1 MINEIKQ
8 RIEQINRGEV
18 PIAYKT
24 TAVGIVPV
32 EWNSVYL
39 KDLLDFKNGINA
51 EKEKFGS
58 GIKLISVMDILK
70 NKPIYYENIK
80 GAIDID
86 TSTLEKYSVTYGD
99 ILFQRSSE
107 NFDDVGKSNVYLDE
121 MQIATYS
128 GFVIRGKKI
137 TEYIPLYL
145 NAILKL
151 QESRKQIIRLSA
163 GTQHINIGQDSLS
176 KIILNMPDLKE
187 QKKIADI
194 LSKWDEAVSLQE
206 HLIKNLEKQKKSL
219 MQNLLSPK
227 EGWKPSKLGDCIKL
241 QNGFAFKS
249 QDFCTKG
256 VAIVRISN
264 ITEKKVDLNNCPH
277 YSGAYIND
285 EFIVKK
291 GDVLIAMSGATTGKI
306 GLYSY
311 DFISY
316 INQRVGKFILTNKVF
331 SYEYITQLLFS
342 TIFENKLK
350 NILITGAQPNISSK
364 DIENIVFVFPNLEE
378 QKKVSKLLAYFDRYT
393 DIQTQKLNKLKNQQK
408 AIQQLLLTGIVRVE
422 K

>member
-1 MINEIKQ
+1 MTNEIKQ

-18 PIAYKT
+18 PIGYKT

-32 EWNSVYL
+32 EWEERRLEDFCTIIGGGTPATGNCDFWNGNIPWISSSDITEKSVNNINISRFITTSAIQNSATKICPKGSILIVSRVGVGKIAISPIELCTSQDFTNIIKSESDKLYL
-39 KDLLDFKNGINA
+39 TYLLKKKIIDN
-51 EKEKFGS
+51 
-58 GIKLISVMDILK
+58 LK
-70 NKPIYYENIK
+70 YLQGTSIK
-80 GAIDID
+80 GITIKEIK
-86 TSTLEKYSVTYGD
+86 SYSM
-99 ILFQRSSE
+99 S
-107 NFDDVGKSNVYLDE
+107 
-121 MQIATYS
+121 
-128 GFVIRGKKI
+128 
-137 TEYIPLYL
+137 
-145 NAILKL
+145 
-151 QESRKQIIRLSA
+151 
-163 GTQHINIGQDSLS
+163 
-176 KIILNMPDLKE
+176 MPDLKE
-187 QKKIADI
+187 QQKIADI

-219 MQNLLSPK
+219 MQKLLSPK

-249 QDFCTKG
+249 QDFCTEG